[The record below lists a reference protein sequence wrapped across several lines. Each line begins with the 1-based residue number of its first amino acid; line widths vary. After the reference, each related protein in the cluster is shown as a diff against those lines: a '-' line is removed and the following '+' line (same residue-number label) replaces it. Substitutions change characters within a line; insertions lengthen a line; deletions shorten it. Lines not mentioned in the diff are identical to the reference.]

1 MRSSTGNL
9 KTTTTRTS
17 LQQHRC
23 ILSRL
28 LQLNFCV
35 LTVTHARA
43 AQHRPSPA
51 TVPLSP
57 VQQAVLH
64 RGLQRLHAVDATAA
78 ATADADADIWAWLS
92 TS

>member
-1 MRSSTGNL
+1 M
-9 KTTTTRTS
+9 
-17 LQQHRC
+17 
-23 ILSRL
+23 
-28 LQLNFCV
+28 
-35 LTVTHARA
+35 LTVTRARA

-78 ATADADADIWAWLS
+78 ATADADADIYPYTLRSSSQITAYLVLPVES
-92 TS
+92 GVFASAS